1 MNPDG
6 QTHPLSAGFTTGQ
19 TVNHEHHFV
28 SQEDQQQL
36 LCLISRSIN
45 VLGCSARSKS
55 PFVQLLRQ
63 LQTLTA
69 VSGSEGSNCRSFL
82 SQSAE
87 KLLKLSHSSSGEH
100 IRQLKLTNLMS
111 SDSQATALDSDH
123 SSECTLAY
131 VLFLSEFSCFRYV
144 KNVRPLTRPGRDK
157 RRGRVSSS
165 AERQGLSARGKSL
178 HSQGIKKLN
187 PIAAVE
193 RPKGLRKGDRH
204 RVEKTPQ
211 KRLRLWMRVSEEYA
225 GVSHVE
231 SLREISQSSPGLS
244 RCQT

>member
-1 MNPDG
+1 
-6 QTHPLSAGFTTGQ
+6 
-19 TVNHEHHFV
+19 
-28 SQEDQQQL
+28 
-36 LCLISRSIN
+36 
-45 VLGCSARSKS
+45 
-55 PFVQLLRQ
+55 
-63 LQTLTA
+63 
-69 VSGSEGSNCRSFL
+69 
-82 SQSAE
+82 
-87 KLLKLSHSSSGEH
+87 
-100 IRQLKLTNLMS
+100 MS

-244 RCQT
+244 RCQTCTTEIPTGQDIAEKKYSAVIGYRHRYPCQLAVRGTSCDSCAQAAWTKGETCWSWGELFKAPPVPWGTLGVDVSGSLEFGLTASRLGGENGIGCDKTRY